1 MYKFSLGFRNISC
14 IISKNISS
22 KVILKCHISM
32 LTCLF
37 RLSQNPFQSNKN
49 CESCIR
55 SIYQLEISKICIR
68 FFLQLSQ
75 SIFYEISLDC
85 IRTMTGVV
93 LCTYWLSSAISFL
106 FLSISLFFSY
116 FLWSLFLA
124 EVLS

>member
-1 MYKFSLGFRNISC
+1 MYKFSLDFRNISC

-22 KVILKCHISM
+22 KVTLKCHISM

-49 CESCIR
+49 CNPVSEVYINWKFQK
-55 SIYQLEISKICIR
+55 YVFV
-68 FFLQLSQ
+68 FFFQLSQ